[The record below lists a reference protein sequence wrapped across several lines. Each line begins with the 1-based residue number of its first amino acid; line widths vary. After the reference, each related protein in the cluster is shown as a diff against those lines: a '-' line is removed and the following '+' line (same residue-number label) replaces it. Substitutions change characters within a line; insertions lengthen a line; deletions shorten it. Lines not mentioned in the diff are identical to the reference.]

1 MAQQQQTIFASVH
14 APDQRWLDLAEQ
26 EPALEPELPIVDTH
40 LHLWD
45 HAGYRYFLEEHVAVV
60 INDDLSNLEYRF
72 SAEDIA
78 ALFAQPAGTAAAA
91 GQTLH

>member
-1 MAQQQQTIFASVH
+1 MPVH
-14 APDQRWLDLAEQ
+14 
-26 EPALEPELPIVDTH
+26 
-40 LHLWD
+40 
-45 HAGYRYFLEEHVAVV
+45 HAGERNWDKVRDMLRSLGQPEVESILKEHGAVV

-78 ALFAQPAGTAAAA
+78 ALFAQPTGASSSTSSSA